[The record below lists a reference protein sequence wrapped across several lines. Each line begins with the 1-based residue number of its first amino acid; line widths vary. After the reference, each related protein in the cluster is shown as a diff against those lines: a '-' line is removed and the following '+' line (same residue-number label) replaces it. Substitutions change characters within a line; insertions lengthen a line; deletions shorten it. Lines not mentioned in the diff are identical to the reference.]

1 MRNNIRKQAIALKS
15 MSPEEYRAFL
25 LAGTRTG
32 KLATTRRNGR
42 PHITPIWFTLDGDD
56 IIFTTWHESIK
67 GRTLRRDPRAAL
79 LVDDEHPPFAY
90 VLVEGTVTL
99 SEDLRDLRHWA
110 ARIAARYMGEDQAGS
125 YGERNGVVGELLV
138 RLTPEKVIAETR
150 IAE

>member
-1 MRNNIRKQAIALKS
+1 

-32 KLATTRRNGR
+32 KLATTRRDGR

-79 LVDDEHPPFAY
+79 LVDDEQPPFAY
-90 VLVEGTVTL
+90 VLVEGSVTL
-99 SEDLRDLRHWA
+99 SEDLGDLRHWA
-110 ARIAARYMGEDQAGS
+110 TRIAARYMGEEQAGS
-125 YGERNGVVGELLV
+125 YGERNGVAGELLA
-138 RLTPEKVIAETR
+138 RLTPKKVIAETH

>member
-1 MRNNIRKQAIALKS
+1 

-32 KLATTRRNGR
+32 KLATTRRDGR

-79 LVDDEHPPFAY
+79 VVDDEQPPFAY
-90 VLVEGTVTL
+90 VLVEGSVTL
-99 SEDLRDLRHWA
+99 SEDLGDLRHWA
-110 ARIAARYMGEDQAGS
+110 ARIAARYMGEEQAGS
-125 YGERNGVVGELLV
+125 YGERNGVAGELLA
-138 RLTPEKVIAETR
+138 RLTPKKVIAETR

>member
-1 MRNNIRKQAIALKS
+1 

-32 KLATTRRNGR
+32 KLATTRRDGR

-79 LVDDEHPPFAY
+79 LVDDEQPPFAY
-90 VLVEGTVTL
+90 VLVEGSVTL
-99 SEDLRDLRHWA
+99 SEDLGDLRHWA
-110 ARIAARYMGEDQAGS
+110 TRIAARYMGEEQAGS
-125 YGERNGVVGELLV
+125 YGERNGVAGELLA
-138 RLTPEKVIAETR
+138 RLTPKKVIAETR